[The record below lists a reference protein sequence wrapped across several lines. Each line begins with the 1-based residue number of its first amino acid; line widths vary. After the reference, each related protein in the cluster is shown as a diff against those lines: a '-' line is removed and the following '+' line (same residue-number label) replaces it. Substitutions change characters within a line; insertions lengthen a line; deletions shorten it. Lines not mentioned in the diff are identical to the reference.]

1 MTSLSDDPFAPLMR
15 RVAGGDEAA
24 FAEVIAG
31 TRTLVAGIIHR
42 FLGHARETEDL
53 AQEVYLRAW
62 LARQRW
68 QPTARVTTWLATIA
82 SRLCLNE
89 RPKLARRR
97 TLPEQDVAAE
107 VDDRLGEDEAQRVRQ
122 AVLSL
127 PDDQRMAV
135 ALKYF
140 GERTDREVAEAL
152 ELSLSAAQALLFRA
166 RKKLIDLL
174 PPP

>member
-1 MTSLSDDPFAPLMR
+1 MR
-15 RVAGGDEAA
+15 RTAAGDAAA
-24 FAEVIAG
+24 FGELMKG
-31 TRTLVAGIIHR
+31 TKALVAGIIYR

-62 LARQRW
+62 SARGRW

-89 RPKLARRR
+89 RQKLARRQ
-97 TLPEQDVAAE
+97 TLPEQEVAAPADE
-107 VDDRLGEDEAQRVRQ
+107 RLGTEEAQRVRQ
-122 AVLSL
+122 AVLAL
-127 PDDQRMAV
+127 PDDQRLAI

-140 GERTDREVAEAL
+140 GERADREVAEAM

-166 RKKLIDLL
+166 RRKLVELL
-174 PPP
+174 K